1 MRDIFTHKITT
12 PEHWNMLMIPGGYKR
27 EELDYDLVVG
37 PDTVVTPSYDPHCV
51 NGDVTDGCEPVDVIS
66 AEKLRDY
73 TEGPAETARIANVLL
88 NDARTGQYVIAQE
101 AWDCI
106 WEELIQN
113 GKGARTVFDRPGFVE
128 EDYNFSAEMLQEM
141 IREQN
146 RLVTKYSG
154 SEWDGNDN
162 ADRIVQLIVE
172 HQAKVQTELNEVNS
186 GVRKLTDR
194 DFLGPKERA
203 RRRKLTLQ
211 YITADEQKDHSEYF
225 LALEQKSKEKR
236 LREMI
241 ELALRSERETRLKE
255 RDARVI
261 KQMKPDAAAADKM
274 EAEALILLLK
284 MLRGKLQGN
293 DLL

>member
-1 MRDIFTHKITT
+1 MEGGLMRDIFTHKITT

-37 PDTVVTPSYDPHCV
+37 PNTVVTPSYDPHCI

-113 GKGARTVFDRPGFVE
+113 GKGARTIFDRPGFVE

-162 ADRIVQLIVE
+162 ADQIVQLIVE
-172 HQAKVQTELNEVNS
+172 HRAKVQTELNEVNS

-225 LALEQKSKEKR
+225 LALEQKLKEKR
-236 LREMI
+236 LREMK

-261 KQMKPDAAAADKM
+261 KQMKRAAAADKM
-274 EAEALILLLK
+274 ETEALI
-284 MLRGKLQGN
+284 
-293 DLL
+293 

>member
-1 MRDIFTHKITT
+1 M
-12 PEHWNMLMIPGGYKR
+12 
-27 EELDYDLVVG
+27 
-37 PDTVVTPSYDPHCV
+37 
-51 NGDVTDGCEPVDVIS
+51 
-66 AEKLRDY
+66 
-73 TEGPAETARIANVLL
+73 
-88 NDARTGQYVIAQE
+88 IAQE

-113 GKGARTVFDRPGFVE
+113 GKGARTIFDRPGFVE

-172 HQAKVQTELNEVNS
+172 HRAKVQTKLNEVNS

-194 DFLGPKERA
+194 DFLGPKEGA

-211 YITADEQKDHSEYF
+211 DVTVDEQKDHSEYF
-225 LALEQKSKEKR
+225 LALNRNRKKR
-236 LREMI
+236 
-241 ELALRSERETRLKE
+241 
-255 RDARVI
+255 
-261 KQMKPDAAAADKM
+261 
-274 EAEALILLLK
+274 
-284 MLRGKLQGN
+284 G
-293 DLL
+293 

>member
-51 NGDVTDGCEPVDVIS
+51 NRDVTDGCEPVDVIS

-101 AWDCI
+101 AWGCI

-172 HQAKVQTELNEVNS
+172 HRAKVQTKLNEVNS

-225 LALEQKSKEKR
+225 LALEQKLKEKR
-236 LREMI
+236 LREMK

-261 KQMKPDAAAADKM
+261 KQMKRAAAADKM
-274 EAEALILLLK
+274 ETEALI
-284 MLRGKLQGN
+284 
-293 DLL
+293 

>member
-12 PEHWNMLMIPGGYKR
+12 PEHWNMLMIPGGYTR

-51 NGDVTDGCEPVDVIS
+51 NGDVTDGCEPVAVIS

-73 TEGPAETARIANVLL
+73 TQGPAETARIANALL
-88 NDARTGQYVIAQE
+88 SDNRTGQYVIASE
-101 AWDCI
+101 AWGCI
-106 WEELIQN
+106 WKELIQN
-113 GKGARTVFDRPGFVE
+113 GKGARTVFDRPGYVE
-128 EDYNFSAEMLQEM
+128 EDYNFSAEMLQAM
-141 IREQN
+141 IQEQD
-146 RLVTKYSG
+146 RLVTKYSD
-154 SEWDGNDN
+154 SEWDGNEN

-172 HQAKVQTELNEVNS
+172 HQANVLTELNKVTS

-211 YITADEQKDHSEYF
+211 DVTTDEQKDHSKYF
-225 LALEQKSKEKR
+225 LALEQILRGKR
-236 LREMI
+236 RREMK
-241 ELALRSERETRLKE
+241 ELAVRSGRETQLKG

-261 KQMKPDAAAADKM
+261 ENMKRDSSSIA
-274 EAEALILLLK
+274 
-284 MLRGKLQGN
+284 
-293 DLL
+293 